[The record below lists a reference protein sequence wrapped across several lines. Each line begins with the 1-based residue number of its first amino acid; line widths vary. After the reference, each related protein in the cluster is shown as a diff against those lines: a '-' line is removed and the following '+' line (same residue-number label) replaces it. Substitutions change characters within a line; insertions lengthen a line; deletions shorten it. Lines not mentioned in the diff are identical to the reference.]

1 MLAALTCPGGTG
13 LSAGNAFRF
22 LKYGFQ
28 GAGRCFRSLAQRF
41 RGFLPVIVDVWS
53 ETCAPCKKLVPVL
66 IQVATKYQGKLRV
79 AELSTQAEPRLLAEL
94 SVQATPMI
102 LVFDGGVE
110 IGRMAGYRPAG
121 WFDDMIA
128 SEFPDLGSKS

>member
-1 MLAALTCPGGTG
+1 MSLLSKIFGTRPDVIPTH
-13 LSAGNAFRF
+13 LDTRDDFERYVLQSDV
-22 LKYGFQ
+22 
-28 GAGRCFRSLAQRF
+28 
-41 RGFLPVIVDVWS
+41 PVIVDVWS
-53 ETCAPCKKLVPVL
+53 ETCAPCKQLVPVL
-66 IQVATKYQGKLRV
+66 IQIASKYAGKLRV

-94 SVQATPMI
+94 DVRATPTI

-128 SEFPDLGSKS
+128 TEFPDL